1 MPLGDEQDICIL
13 LPSNRNAD
21 YYMPA
26 PERFK
31 GAAATA
37 TFQVDYVNAQASQTW
52 TAEAMAA
59 FDYALDIWSTY
70 ISSSIPIKIQANWIG
85 LSEANVLASASTSFF
100 VQINAG
106 KPNTWYNMAQAAAIS
121 GLDVVNELKLQG
133 HDVEHDI
140 IINVNANFSRWHFGT
155 NAAPTPG
162 KIDFVTV
169 MLHEIGHGLGFMGS
183 VQANASSQQASLGF
197 NDNPTIYDVF
207 VVDGFAQSIVDP
219 LYYQNNPVQ
228 LYNAATGQ
236 ESGLHFWGDITLANN
251 SGLPAKLYTPSEW
264 NPGSSYSHLDQQR
277 FSNTPN
283 ALMRPMVDFNY
294 AMHSPGPVVCAMF
307 FDMGW
312 PLGSACTDVIQTEA
326 IESTITVSASNI
338 DMGITNVASPQKS
351 LITLN
356 NTDADNLLAGRVE
369 IKNGNAFSI
378 LGDVGIYKV
387 NPGQSLNVNIQYN
400 PLSSGKHQAELHVY
414 HNGTNTAS
422 PIIIPITGEA
432 LERDQVVKLEQGY
445 PNPFTD
451 AVTIPFTLPK
461 TSNVTLE
468 VYDVLGKHV
477 QTLISGEQ
485 PSGHYY
491 QTLRSDGLAGGVYF
505 YILTVEGERKSG
517 KLFLIR

>member
-21 YYMPA
+21 YYVPA

-31 GAAATA
+31 STAATA
-37 TFQVDYVNAQASQTW
+37 TFQVDYINAQASQSW

-70 ISSSIPIKIQANWIG
+70 ISSPIPIKIQANWVA
-85 LSEANVLASASTSFF
+85 LSEANVLANASPSYV
-100 VQINAG
+100 VQIDAG
-106 KPNTWYNMAQAAAIS
+106 RPNTWYNMAQASAIS
-121 GLDVVNELKLQG
+121 GIDIVNELKAQG
-133 HDVEHDI
+133 HDVDHDI
-140 IINVNANFSRWHFGT
+140 IVNVNANFSNWHFGT
-155 NAAPTPG
+155 NATPTPG

-169 MLHEIGHGLGFMGS
+169 ILHEIGHGLGFMGS
-183 VQANASSQQASLGF
+183 VQANSSGQQASWGF
-197 NDNPTIYDVF
+197 NGNPTIYDVF
-207 VVDGFAQSIVDP
+207 VVDGLAHPIVDP
-219 LYYQNNPVQ
+219 VYYQNNSLQ
-228 LYNAATGQ
+228 LYNAATGK
-236 ESGLHFWGDITLANN
+236 ESGLHFWNDITLANN

-264 NPGSSYSHLDQQR
+264 NQGSSYSHLDQQR

-294 AMHSPGPVVCAMF
+294 AIHSPGPVVCAMF
-307 FDMGW
+307 ADMGW
-312 PLGSACTDVIQTEA
+312 PLGSSCTDIIVTEA
-326 IESTITVSASNI
+326 VESAITVSVPSLDMGVTNVSSPINKNIKIINI
-338 DMGITNVASPQKS
+338 DTENP
-351 LITLN
+351 LN
-356 NTDADNLLAGRVE
+356 GHIEIQNNL
-369 IKNGNAFSI
+369 AFSL
-378 LGDVGIYKV
+378 LGNSIYSIK
-387 NPGQSLNVNIQYN
+387 PGLNLDLRINYN
-400 PLSSGKHQAELHVY
+400 PPYSGIHTSRLYIY
-414 HNGTNTAS
+414 HNGANAQS
-422 PIIIPITGEA
+422 PIIIPLKGEA

-477 QTLISGEQ
+477 QTLINGEQ
-485 PSGHYY
+485 PSGHYS